1 MPVLWSLLVLG
12 CADTPQPAIE
22 PQWASLDDLWTTPN
36 EFDGEYVVVTGSLK
50 FGELPYFES
59 VVTVHNVKPVIYVR
73 FDNADVETAF
83 RIESFQ
89 ACVGEKVVRVY
100 GRFRT
105 WDEYESLLDGV
116 YRVEAIKRRT
126 PSAEDTECFV
136 SSAGGPPS

>member
-1 MPVLWSLLVLG
+1 MPVLWSMLILG
-12 CADTPQPAIE
+12 CAVTPQSAIE

-59 VVTVHNVKPVIYVR
+59 VVTVNNVKPVIYVR
-73 FDNADVETAF
+73 FDNADVGTAF
-83 RIESFQ
+83 RTESFQ
-89 ACVGEKVVRVY
+89 ECVGEKVVRVY
-100 GRFRT
+100 GRFRN

-126 PSAEDTECFV
+126 PSPEDTECFV
-136 SSAGGPPS
+136 SPGGGPPS